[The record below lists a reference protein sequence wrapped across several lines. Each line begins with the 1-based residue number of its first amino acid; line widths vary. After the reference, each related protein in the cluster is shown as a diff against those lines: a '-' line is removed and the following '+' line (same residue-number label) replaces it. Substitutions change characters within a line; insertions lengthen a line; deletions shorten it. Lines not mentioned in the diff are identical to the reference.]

1 MNSFVRLGFIPPNYD
16 LGLLVMRVCLG
27 FSLFR
32 CHGLSKII
40 GFSQMST
47 HFANPLH
54 IGVQTSLMLAIF
66 AESVCALLVVLG
78 LATRWAALVIVIDVG
93 VAFSFVHKFRLT
105 GQGSGELA
113 YLYLTMMIVLFI
125 CGAGR
130 YSVDGRA

>member
-1 MNSFVRLGFIPPNYD
+1 
-16 LGLLVMRVCLG
+16 
-27 FSLFR
+27 
-32 CHGLSKII
+32 
-40 GFSQMST
+40 MST

-93 VAFSFVHKFRLT
+93 VAFSLVHKFRLT